1 MFPQLRSNVNLFE
14 YVNRLVP
21 VISWNLNDA
30 IICMINVLKIIL
42 VLYLKD
48 FSHYRIQPPLTN
60 VCNNNQ
66 QCFQHKLTGVT
77 CVTTTVD
84 KALEERTTMM

>member
-1 MFPQLRSNVNLFE
+1 MFPQSRSNVSLFE

-42 VLYLKD
+42 VSYLKN
-48 FSHYRIQPPLTN
+48 FSHYGIQPPLTN
-60 VCNNNQ
+60 VYNNNQ
-66 QCFQHKLTGVT
+66 QCFQHKLT